1 MSRSISITQ
10 NSRLAWSLREAAEA
24 LGVSERFLRNEIRR
38 GKLCA
43 IKRGR
48 RVLVRAETLDL
59 YLRDDSHKETATT
72 V

>member
-1 MSRSISITQ
+1 MSRSTSLTQ

-38 GKLCA
+38 GKLGA

-48 RVLVRAETLDL
+48 RVLVRAETLDR
-59 YLRDDSHKETATT
+59 YLRDDSESRTA
-72 V
+72 

>member
-1 MSRSISITQ
+1 MSRSISITG

-38 GKLCA
+38 GKLVA

-48 RVLVRAETLDL
+48 RVLVLAETLDR
-59 YLRDDSHKETATT
+59 YLRDDGDQRTA
-72 V
+72 